1 MFRFA
6 QHDRCGDN
14 VALQQIHLRA
24 LQRNFG
30 ESNTDPEKT
39 NWFAGPR
46 ESFSEQYSKIRQ
58 GGRDSV
64 THPESALGLVAGYPR
79 PVH

>member
-24 LQRNFG
+24 LQHRSG
-30 ESNTDPEKT
+30 ETNADAEKT
-39 NWFAGPR
+39 NRFADPG
-46 ESFSEQYSKIRQ
+46 ESFSEQHSKIRQ
-58 GGRDSV
+58 GGRESV
-64 THPESALGLVAGYPR
+64 THPESASDLVAEYPG
-79 PVH
+79 PGH